1 MTNFAKN
8 VVSGSNI
15 LITDSSSTSSAEV
28 QQIVIS
34 KPNLE
39 MKLMKLSIDSNLASN
54 IDKLVFKSSDT
65 TTTTASS
72 STASPELTVTTVKL
86 TASALNM
93 IKAQGD

>member
-8 VVSGSNI
+8 IVNGTNK

-28 QQIVIS
+28 QQIAII

-39 MKLMKLSIDSNLASN
+39 IKLMKLSIDSNLANN

-65 TTTTASS
+65 TATTTSTS
-72 STASPELTVTTVKL
+72 ST
-86 TASALNM
+86 
-93 IKAQGD
+93 